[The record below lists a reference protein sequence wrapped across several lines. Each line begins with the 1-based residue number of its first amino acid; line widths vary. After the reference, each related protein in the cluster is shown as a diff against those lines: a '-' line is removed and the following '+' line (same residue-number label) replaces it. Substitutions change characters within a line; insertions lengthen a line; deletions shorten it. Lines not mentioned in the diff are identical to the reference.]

1 MPAVWDQLRPEPRTA
16 LVAAQLAVSL
26 SLLGSRRRVSR
37 LNKRPTQIRSR
48 EKLGSTTPIAKF
60 PQHTGRN
67 TQRPQKVKMTIVF
80 RANDTGAASLA
91 PIKRK
96 RPRNVFQGPL
106 GELATE
112 RLRR

>member
-1 MPAVWDQLRPEPRTA
+1 MPHFWKTCLPCGISFGRSPARH
-16 LVAAQLAVSL
+16 L
-26 SLLGSRRRVSR
+26 SLLGALR
-37 LNKRPTQIRSR
+37 LASANRPTQIHS
-48 EKLGSTTPIAKF
+48 LGEHRVAEPIAESC
-60 PQHTGRN
+60 QHTGRN

-91 PIKRK
+91 PIKRR

-106 GELATE
+106 GELVVK